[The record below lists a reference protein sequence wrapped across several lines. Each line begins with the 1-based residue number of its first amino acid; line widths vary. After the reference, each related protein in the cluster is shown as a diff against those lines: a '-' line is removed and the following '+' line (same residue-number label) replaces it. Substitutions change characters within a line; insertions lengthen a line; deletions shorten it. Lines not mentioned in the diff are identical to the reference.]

1 MRNTNCKKDIKIL
14 ISSLL
19 IFMSFFIWYHYSEIN
34 NDINKNIKEQNYVN
48 IEILKTKIKIS
59 KNQNTKITINWNIL
73 EGDIIN
79 LIK

>member
-1 MRNTNCKKDIKIL
+1 MKNTNCKKDIKIL

-73 EGDIIN
+73 EGNIIN

>member
-73 EGDIIN
+73 EGNIIN

>member
-1 MRNTNCKKDIKIL
+1 MKNTNCKKDIKIL

-34 NDINKNIKEQNYVN
+34 NDINKNIQEQNYVN

-73 EGDIIN
+73 EGNIIN